1 MSLWSSTKAP
11 VSSETSSK
19 RVDAFMIVTCLLA
32 SCPAWAHRGRM
43 MHFRL
48 FYFSSP
54 ERYASCLNFVSS
66 DSVDALWVCQS
77 L

>member
-1 MSLWSSTKAP
+1 MSLDIQRGCQ
-11 VSSETSSK
+11 ETSSK
-19 RVDAFMIVTCLLA
+19 GVDAFMIVTCLLA
-32 SCPAWAHRGRM
+32 SCPTWAHRSLRM

-66 DSVDALWVCQS
+66 DSVDALWVANPFDH
-77 L
+77 

>member
-32 SCPAWAHRGRM
+32 SCISHCGVRM
-43 MHFRL
+43 H
-48 FYFSSP
+48 FYFSILV
-54 ERYASCLNFVSS
+54 Y
-66 DSVDALWVCQS
+66 VDI
-77 L
+77 